1 MGPVDS
7 VGGVE
12 ELLEEKQPLQK
23 LGRGEEG
30 VSCPG
35 GLPKRMFVNS
45 SRNHISGGLGADIP
59 EGNQRLFYK
68 NILSKIAAVFVLLP
82 KGSGARLPDLGR
94 QVSEQSQEDLRV
106 GPSGWDHELRVPP
119 TFLPGVPEGQV
130 WSPGVPPQRAA
141 PWGQ

>member
-35 GLPKRMFVNS
+35 GLPKRMLVNS

-94 QVSEQSQEDLRV
+94 QVFEQSQEDLRV